1 MREFKPTVVMWAT
14 QAAVTH
20 SAGHHI
26 FTEAQ
31 EFAIRGPHDSWAEAQ
46 EFAITNAQKSL
57 S

>member
-1 MREFKPTVVMWAT
+1 MWAT